1 MTTFL
6 NDGLELLLR
15 LWSEHCGTGL
25 QVIHDDRGGVEIR
38 VREVMRV
45 RVREKVWFRDLININ
60 RWGLGLGLKLG

>member
-38 VREVMRV
+38 VREVMRSEV
-45 RVREKVWFRDLININ
+45 VRGEGDRVRGWECDEVSGVVR
-60 RWGLGLGLKLG
+60 